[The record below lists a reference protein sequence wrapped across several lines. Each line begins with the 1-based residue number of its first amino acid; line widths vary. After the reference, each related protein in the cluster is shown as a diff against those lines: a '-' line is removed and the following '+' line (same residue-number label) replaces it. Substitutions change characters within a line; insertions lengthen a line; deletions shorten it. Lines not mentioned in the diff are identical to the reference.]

1 VGVPLLA
8 RRLLILVRTALLAGS
23 TGVVRLTTPGTAQEG
38 TTAANVSVAAMTHL
52 NNNSLIS
59 KQISKEMKQKNQET
73 IIVESV
79 SSYGNLPTET
89 LKKPYET
96 QIALYQ

>member
-1 VGVPLLA
+1 
-8 RRLLILVRTALLAGS
+8 
-23 TGVVRLTTPGTAQEG
+23 
-38 TTAANVSVAAMTHL
+38 L

-73 IIVESV
+73 MIVESV
-79 SSYGNLPTET
+79 SSYGNLPTEI

-96 QIALYQ
+96 KIALYQ